1 MKQGEGLYDGV
12 MTQIGNAGTAERIAY
27 YHQGLA
33 DWEPDGCEQIGAGS
47 QRTVYLDHTT
57 EVVYKIGDAAANRR
71 EVSTLTGLRE
81 RGVAHAPAATLHTVT
96 ITDPYDG
103 DREVTVVAMPWLP
116 DDGSVPGPH
125 PLLEGAADLNPH
137 GNVHANGGQ
146 LWLIDAG
153 GL

>member
-1 MKQGEGLYDGV
+1 
-12 MTQIGNAGTAERIAY
+12 MTQIGSAATAELIAQ
-27 YHQGLA
+27 HHHGLT

-47 QRTVYLDHTT
+47 QRTVYVDHTT
-57 EVVYKIGDAAANRR
+57 GTVYKIGDDSANRQ
-71 EVSTLTGLRE
+71 EVRTLTDLRD
-81 RGVAHAPAATLHTVT
+81 RGVKHAPDAALHVVTVH
-96 ITDPYDG
+96 DPYDG
-103 DREVTVVAMPWLP
+103 DQEITVVAMPYLP
-116 DDGSVPGPH
+116 DDGSVPGPY